1 MRLKARRLQDTKQ
14 KENMSTLTKTKTA
27 ATVATLVSNKLT
39 VAVRA
44 IIAAVAS
51 TESAMLIGIRT
62 LQSEAKRMGLD
73 RKGAGQLVYLS
84 YREAKRGTPGGLPAD
99 KSETEEQVKAFDTLQ
114 RFNVSKLLG
123 LAFPDADRAADV
135 EKGLKHDE
143 AKTGQKHGR
152 IGTNRL
158 LKVASGAMT
167 IGDAIAGKA
176 ATRTNG
182 NSPEPKVEDLSA
194 TALENAFAGIRLRF
208 VKPEHFTPEAARTIA
223 LLVFCDGPYSPKAVK

>member
-1 MRLKARRLQDTKQ
+1 M
-14 KENMSTLTKTKTA
+14 TA
-27 ATVATLVSNKLT
+27 AIVSSKLT
-39 VAVRA
+39 TAVKA

-73 RKGAGQLVYLS
+73 RKGASTLVYLS
-84 YREAKRGTPGGLPAD
+84 YREAKRGTPGGLPSD
-99 KSETEEQVKAFDTLQ
+99 KSETEEQTKAFDTLQ

-143 AKTGQKHGR
+143 AKSGQKHGR

-158 LKVASGAMT
+158 LKVASGAMS
-167 IGDAIAGKA
+167 IGDALAGKPV
-176 ATRTNG
+176 TRLNGTTNT
-182 NSPEPKVEDLSA
+182 PKVEDLSA
-194 TALENAFAGIRLRF
+194 TALENAFAGIRSKF

-223 LLVFCDGPYSPKAVK
+223 LLVFCDGPYAPKKA